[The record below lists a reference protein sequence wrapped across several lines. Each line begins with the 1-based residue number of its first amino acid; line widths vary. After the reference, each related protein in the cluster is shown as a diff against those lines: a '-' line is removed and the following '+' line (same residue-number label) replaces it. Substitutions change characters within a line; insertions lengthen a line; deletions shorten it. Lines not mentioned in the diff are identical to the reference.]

1 VAARKKESLPPG
13 ASGAVSQCRYFEATV
28 AADGSGDVIRGAEI
42 SQKAAVDRRKSGDD
56 VVVCGPDPAENRREA
71 SAIETTASGVGN
83 VIRHG
88 AHGMAGANALNHYQ
102 AITPPP
108 PGHSFYESKSQKAK

>member
-1 VAARKKESLPPG
+1 MAARKKKSLSPE

-28 AADGSGDVIRGAEI
+28 AACGSGDVTRGAEI
-42 SQKAAVDRRKSGDD
+42 SKQAAIDRRQSGDD
-56 VVVCGPDPAENRREA
+56 VVVWGPDPAENRREA
-71 SAIETTASGVGN
+71 SDIETAASGVGN

-108 PGHSFYESKSQKAK
+108 RGHTFYETKSQKAK